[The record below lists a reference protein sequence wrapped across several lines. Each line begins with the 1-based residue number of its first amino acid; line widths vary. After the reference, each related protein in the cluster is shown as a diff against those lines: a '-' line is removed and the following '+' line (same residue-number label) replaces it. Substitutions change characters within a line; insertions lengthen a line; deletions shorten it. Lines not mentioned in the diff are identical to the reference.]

1 MGWKR
6 RCWFPW
12 EQRRGPPKARKR
24 RLLFLAVESVA
35 FLEGVEL
42 FQFNPVLLKLL
53 ILGAEVTRWGFPL
66 CPCFGA
72 FKDDLLAHRKTM
84 N

>member
-1 MGWKR
+1 M
-6 RCWFPW
+6 
-12 EQRRGPPKARKR
+12 
-24 RLLFLAVESVA
+24 ESVA
-35 FLEGVEL
+35 FEEGVEL

-53 ILGAEVTRWGFPL
+53 ILGAKVTRRGFPL

-72 FKDDLLAHRKTM
+72 FKDDLLAHRITM